1 MPRIDREFEHPL
13 HRGPHER
20 PPVPP
25 HERCYEPTHEDI
37 MRKLEEIE
45 DLLRK

>member
-1 MPRIDREFEHPL
+1 MPRFEREHEHPP
-13 HRGPHER
+13 HGRPHER
-20 PPVPP
+20 PP
-25 HERCYEPTHEDI
+25 HERCYEPTHDDI